1 MTAKK
6 KTVIGYVLASLAII
20 AADQALKA
28 WVVRN
33 IPLNA
38 SAAQQRALI
47 PGVVHLTHIR
57 NSGVA
62 FGMFSGGRWLFLAL
76 LAAFCVIVVW
86 ALVRHKLTAPWER
99 WLAVLAM
106 AGAIGNGIDRA
117 LYGYV
122 VDMFELEFMHF
133 AVFNIADIAINVCCI
148 LFVLLML
155 LRKEPEKP
163 EQPEE
168 NSGENVPTEEEPPAK
183 EPEELTE
190 AEGAVLKGEKPCRTI
205 PIIPILRAMR
215 I

>member
-76 LAAFCVIVVW
+76 LAA
-86 ALVRHKLTAPWER
+86 LLTARCRNKWTAALPPVLCNAILIGALIAWEE
-99 WLAVLAM
+99 
-106 AGAIGNGIDRA
+106 AGVGNG
-117 LYGYV
+117 
-122 VDMFELEFMHF
+122 F
-133 AVFNIADIAINVCCI
+133 
-148 LFVLLML
+148 
-155 LRKEPEKP
+155 
-163 EQPEE
+163 
-168 NSGENVPTEEEPPAK
+168 PPAFFYNA
-183 EPEELTE
+183 LTVGLGE
-190 AEGAVLKGEKPCRTI
+190 AVACYVLGI
-205 PIIPILRAMR
+205 PLLGVMQKHLKLN
-215 I
+215 

>member
-38 SAAQQRALI
+38 SVAQQRALI

-133 AVFNIADIAINVCCI
+133 AVFNIADIGVTCGLA
-148 LFVLLML
+148 LFLIAWIV
-155 LRKEPEKP
+155 RESQHKE
-163 EQPEE
+163 
-168 NSGENVPTEEEPPAK
+168 V
-183 EPEELTE
+183 
-190 AEGAVLKGEKPCRTI
+190 R
-205 PIIPILRAMR
+205 
-215 I
+215 

>member
-1 MTAKK
+1 MKAEK
-6 KTVIGYVLASLAII
+6 KTVIGYVLASLAVI

-38 SAAQQRALI
+38 TSAQQLPLI

-62 FGMFSGGRWLFLAL
+62 FGMLAGGRWVFLAL
-76 LAAFCVIVVW
+76 LAAFCVLVVW
-86 ALVRHKLTAPWER
+86 ALVCRKLAAPWER

-122 VDMFELEFMHF
+122 VDMFELEFMRF

-155 LRKEPEKP
+155 LRKEPDK
-163 EQPEE
+163 
-168 NSGENVPTEEEPPAK
+168 S
-183 EPEELTE
+183 EPE
-190 AEGAVLKGEKPCRTI
+190 AK
-205 PIIPILRAMR
+205 
-215 I
+215 

>member
-20 AADQALKA
+20 VADQALKA

-76 LAAFCVIVVW
+76 LAAFCVIVVC
-86 ALVRHKLTAPWER
+86 ALVRHKLTASWER

-133 AVFNIADIAINVCCI
+133 AVFNVCCI

-163 EQPEE
+163 
-168 NSGENVPTEEEPPAK
+168 K
-183 EPEELTE
+183 ET
-190 AEGAVLKGEKPCRTI
+190 
-205 PIIPILRAMR
+205 
-215 I
+215 

>member
-6 KTVIGYVLASLAII
+6 KNVIGYVLASLAII

-122 VDMFELEFMHF
+122 VDKHKTRPPHDLF
-133 AVFNIADIAINVCCI
+133 AVRRALFYWEKNHAGLYLSSRPCALCAYEVHALAVVRASVPWADEALIRRA
-148 LFVLLML
+148 
-155 LRKEPEKP
+155 
-163 EQPEE
+163 
-168 NSGENVPTEEEPPAK
+168 AK
-183 EPEELTE
+183 RRH
-190 AEGAVLKGEKPCRTI
+190 GAGITR
-205 PIIPILRAMR
+205 
-215 I
+215 

>member
-1 MTAKK
+1 MKAEK
-6 KTVIGYVLASLAII
+6 KTVIGYVLASLALI

-38 SAAQQRALI
+38 APAQQLPLI
-47 PGVVHLTHIR
+47 PGVVHL
-57 NSGVA
+57 
-62 FGMFSGGRWLFLAL
+62 
-76 LAAFCVIVVW
+76 VW
-86 ALVRHKLTAPWER
+86 ALVRRKLAAPWER

-106 AGAIGNGIDRA
+106 AGAVGNGIDRA

-155 LRKEPEKP
+155 LRREPDKTEPEPK
-163 EQPEE
+163 
-168 NSGENVPTEEEPPAK
+168 
-183 EPEELTE
+183 
-190 AEGAVLKGEKPCRTI
+190 
-205 PIIPILRAMR
+205 
-215 I
+215 

>member
-47 PGVVHLTHIR
+47 PGVVHLTHIH

-76 LAAFCVIVVW
+76 LAAFCMIVIW
-86 ALVRHKLTAPWER
+86 ALARNKLTAPWER

-117 LYGYV
+117 LHGYV

-163 EQPEE
+163 EL
-168 NSGENVPTEEEPPAK
+168 TEEK
-183 EPEELTE
+183 
-190 AEGAVLKGEKPCRTI
+190 
-205 PIIPILRAMR
+205 
-215 I
+215 

>member
-76 LAAFCVIVVW
+76 LAAFC
-86 ALVRHKLTAPWER
+86 
-99 WLAVLAM
+99 AM

-163 EQPEE
+163 
-168 NSGENVPTEEEPPAK
+168 K
-183 EPEELTE
+183 ET
-190 AEGAVLKGEKPCRTI
+190 
-205 PIIPILRAMR
+205 
-215 I
+215 

>member
-28 WVVRN
+28 WVVRS

-76 LAAFCVIVVW
+76 LAAFCVLVVW
-86 ALVRHKLTAPWER
+86 ALVRRKLSAPWER

-133 AVFNIADIAINVCCI
+133 AVFNIADIVINVCCI

-155 LRKEPEKP
+155 LRREPEKP
-163 EQPEE
+163 E
-168 NSGENVPTEEEPPAK
+168 
-183 EPEELTE
+183 
-190 AEGAVLKGEKPCRTI
+190 EK
-205 PIIPILRAMR
+205 
-215 I
+215 

>member
-28 WVVRN
+28 WVVRS

-62 FGMFSGGRWLFLAL
+62 FGMLSGGRWLFLAL
-76 LAAFCVIVVW
+76 LAAFCVLVVW
-86 ALVRHKLTAPWER
+86 ALVRHKLSAPWER

-117 LYGYV
+117 LYG
-122 VDMFELEFMHF
+122 
-133 AVFNIADIAINVCCI
+133 
-148 LFVLLML
+148 
-155 LRKEPEKP
+155 
-163 EQPEE
+163 
-168 NSGENVPTEEEPPAK
+168 
-183 EPEELTE
+183 
-190 AEGAVLKGEKPCRTI
+190 
-205 PIIPILRAMR
+205 
-215 I
+215 

>member
-1 MTAKK
+1 MPDYT
-6 KTVIGYVLASLAII
+6 YHPDLARYAHMKSTLSP
-20 AADQALKA
+20 
-28 WVVRN
+28 WFVRLSHG
-33 IPLNA
+33 PMKLLY
-38 SAAQQRALI
+38 AAQQRALI

-163 EQPEE
+163 
-168 NSGENVPTEEEPPAK
+168 K
-183 EPEELTE
+183 ET
-190 AEGAVLKGEKPCRTI
+190 
-205 PIIPILRAMR
+205 
-215 I
+215 

>member
-47 PGVVHLTHIR
+47 PALSISHTSATAASPLACSR
-57 NSGVA
+57 A
-62 FGMFSGGRWLFLAL
+62 DGGCSLRCSRRSASSLCGRSCAISSPRRGSAGLRCSPWPARS
-76 LAAFCVIVVW
+76 A
-86 ALVRHKLTAPWER
+86 TASS
-99 WLAVLAM
+99 
-106 AGAIGNGIDRA
+106 RA

-122 VDMFELEFMHF
+122 VDMFELEFMAF

-163 EQPEE
+163 
-168 NSGENVPTEEEPPAK
+168 K
-183 EPEELTE
+183 ET
-190 AEGAVLKGEKPCRTI
+190 
-205 PIIPILRAMR
+205 
-215 I
+215 

>member
-1 MTAKK
+1 MKAEK
-6 KTVIGYVLASLAII
+6 KTVIGYVLASLAVI

-38 SAAQQRALI
+38 APAQQLPLI

-62 FGMFSGGRWLFLAL
+62 FGMLAGGRWVFLSL
-76 LAAFCVIVVW
+76 LAAFCVLVVW
-86 ALVRHKLTAPWER
+86 ALVRRKLAAPWER

-155 LRKEPEKP
+155 LRKESEKP
-163 EQPEE
+163 EL
-168 NSGENVPTEEEPPAK
+168 TEEK
-183 EPEELTE
+183 
-190 AEGAVLKGEKPCRTI
+190 
-205 PIIPILRAMR
+205 
-215 I
+215 

>member
-6 KTVIGYVLASLAII
+6 KNVIGYVLASLAII

-163 EQPEE
+163 KE
-168 NSGENVPTEEEPPAK
+168 TPPA
-183 EPEELTE
+183 
-190 AEGAVLKGEKPCRTI
+190 ARSFCRAAGAVLLGEKPCRTI
-205 PIIPILRAMR
+205 PVIPTLRAMR

>member
-1 MTAKK
+1 MGRAEHSAQRL
-6 KTVIGYVLASLAII
+6 GR
-20 AADQALKA
+20 AAARADP
-28 WVVRN
+28 RRC
-33 IPLNA
+33 P
-38 SAAQQRALI
+38 SHTHPQQRRRLW
-47 PGVVHLTHIR
+47 H
-57 NSGVA
+57 
-62 FGMFSGGRWLFLAL
+62 AL

-163 EQPEE
+163 
-168 NSGENVPTEEEPPAK
+168 K
-183 EPEELTE
+183 ET
-190 AEGAVLKGEKPCRTI
+190 
-205 PIIPILRAMR
+205 
-215 I
+215 

>member
-1 MTAKK
+1 MKAEK
-6 KTVIGYVLASLAII
+6 KTVIGYILASLAVI

-28 WVVRN
+28 WVVRS

-38 SAAQQRALI
+38 ASAQQLPLV

-62 FGMFSGGRWLFLAL
+62 FGMLSGGRWAFLAL
-76 LAAFCVIVVW
+76 LAAFCALVVW
-86 ALVRHKLTAPWER
+86 ALVRRKLAAPWER

-122 VDMFELEFMHF
+122 VDMFELEFMRF
-133 AVFNIADIAINVCCI
+133 AVFNVADIAINICCI

-155 LRKEPEKP
+155 LRKEPEK
-163 EQPEE
+163 
-168 NSGENVPTEEEPPAK
+168 GKTE
-183 EPEELTE
+183 TE
-190 AEGAVLKGEKPCRTI
+190 
-205 PIIPILRAMR
+205 
-215 I
+215 

>member
-1 MTAKK
+1 MKAEK
-6 KTVIGYVLASLAII
+6 KTVIGYVLASLAVI

-38 SAAQQRALI
+38 TSAQQLPLI

-57 NSGVA
+57 NTGVA

-76 LAAFCVIVVW
+76 LAAFCVLVVW
-86 ALVRHKLTAPWER
+86 ALCKNKLAAPWER

-117 LYGYV
+117 VHGYV

-163 EQPEE
+163 KQE
-168 NSGENVPTEEEPPAK
+168 
-183 EPEELTE
+183 
-190 AEGAVLKGEKPCRTI
+190 
-205 PIIPILRAMR
+205 
-215 I
+215 

>member
-38 SAAQQRALI
+38 AAAQQRALI

-76 LAAFCVIVVW
+76 LAAFCVIVIW
-86 ALVRHKLTAPWER
+86 ALARNKLSAPWER

-163 EQPEE
+163 EL
-168 NSGENVPTEEEPPAK
+168 TEEK
-183 EPEELTE
+183 
-190 AEGAVLKGEKPCRTI
+190 
-205 PIIPILRAMR
+205 
-215 I
+215 

>member
-38 SAAQQRALI
+38 PAAQQRALI

-155 LRKEPEKP
+155 LRKEPKKP
-163 EQPEE
+163 
-168 NSGENVPTEEEPPAK
+168 K
-183 EPEELTE
+183 ET
-190 AEGAVLKGEKPCRTI
+190 
-205 PIIPILRAMR
+205 
-215 I
+215 

>member
-1 MTAKK
+1 MKAEK
-6 KTVIGYVLASLAII
+6 KTVIGYVLASLAVI

-38 SAAQQRALI
+38 APAQQLPLI

-62 FGMFSGGRWLFLAL
+62 FGMLAGGRWVFLAL
-76 LAAFCVIVVW
+76 LAVFCVLVVW
-86 ALVRHKLTAPWER
+86 ALVRRKLAAPWER

-106 AGAIGNGIDRA
+106 AGAVGNGIDRA

-155 LRKEPEKP
+155 LRREPDKTEPEPK
-163 EQPEE
+163 
-168 NSGENVPTEEEPPAK
+168 
-183 EPEELTE
+183 
-190 AEGAVLKGEKPCRTI
+190 
-205 PIIPILRAMR
+205 
-215 I
+215 

>member
-1 MTAKK
+1 MTGKK
-6 KTVIGYVLASLAII
+6 KTVTGYILASLAII

-38 SAAQQRALI
+38 AAAQQRALI

-57 NSGVA
+57 NSGIA
-62 FGMFSGGRWLFLAL
+62 FGMLSGGRWVFIAL
-76 LAAFCVIVVW
+76 LAVFCAVVVW
-86 ALVRHKLTAPWER
+86 ALVRRKLSAPWER

-122 VDMFELEFMHF
+122 VDMFELEFMRF

-148 LFVLLML
+148 LFVALML
-155 LRKEPEKP
+155 LCKEPEKP
-163 EQPEE
+163 Q
-168 NSGENVPTEEEPPAK
+168 K
-183 EPEELTE
+183 L
-190 AEGAVLKGEKPCRTI
+190 
-205 PIIPILRAMR
+205 
-215 I
+215 

>member
-76 LAAFCVIVVW
+76 LTAFCVIVVW
-86 ALVRHKLTAPWER
+86 ALVRHKLTAPWEC

-163 EQPEE
+163 
-168 NSGENVPTEEEPPAK
+168 K
-183 EPEELTE
+183 ET
-190 AEGAVLKGEKPCRTI
+190 
-205 PIIPILRAMR
+205 
-215 I
+215 

>member
-20 AADQALKA
+20 AADQTLKA

-86 ALVRHKLTAPWER
+86 ALVRHKLTAPGER

-106 AGAIGNGIDRA
+106 AGAIGGGGLGDFAIR
-117 LYGYV
+117 YGYQRFMPEIMYSV
-122 VDMFELEFMHF
+122 VVILI
-133 AVFNIADIAINVCCI
+133 VFVQAMQSLGDWTV
-148 LFVLLML
+148 
-155 LRKEPEKP
+155 RKV
-163 EQPEE
+163 
-168 NSGENVPTEEEPPAK
+168 SH
-183 EPEELTE
+183 
-190 AEGAVLKGEKPCRTI
+190 R
-205 PIIPILRAMR
+205 
-215 I
+215 